1 MARADPGPTREILA
15 AEAEFARREQLARDL
30 ASAGFFVI
38 GQITSAPPSGVPD
51 SPQAQPSD
59 IALGSSGRRD
69 ESHVD

>member
-1 MARADPGPTREILA
+1 MDSVRTRQILA
-15 AEAEFARREQLARDL
+15 AEAEFARREQRARDL